1 MLEEPQTAPESL
13 PARKRSKASE
23 ENDDER
29 SKKRSRGRPRLDTRD
44 ETAQDRRRTQIRLAQ
59 RAYRNRKDTA
69 ITTLED
75 KVKDLE
81 DANENMSK
89 EFMNFFDF
97 VLSQGMLEG
106 APEVARRLNDTTR
119 KFLSLTRKSVDDSNR
134 DGIEDTPAPAQAQE
148 QVVSQHPGRHPSGSD
163 SSTSGSGSG
172 EFMVQNPP
180 GLNASQEKSLS
191 TMQRP
196 DPTIRQQ
203 ATPPLN
209 LPYEIVTMPTTDN
222 ASFPVYNTQ
231 TTVSFEQNP
240 FLQSPFPNV
249 HSPSSYAPQ
258 ERSFGRRLQRAT
270 LEAGLRLASMANPPP
285 HRYAEVFGFCLLF
298 EPRESIIR
306 RISSTLARVSQ
317 ESMFVWRYPFTNLGG
332 AGTFFPNNGEAGGS
346 TATGANGN
354 AIPLGNQGLAQHMK
368 PQEMTGF
375 SMGPFDPDVETTKG
389 DRIDA
394 RMRMMYKGFEGDFF
408 DADEVETY
416 LRQRGIVIPANVDFI
431 DAEIDM
437 GSFDETPDL
446 SGLGTN
452 SSFFGAHQTPASSQA
467 LYMPSQH
474 ATSDIQSMWQSTI
487 PTTLAATTPSMTEA
501 SLMAPAMGV
510 DFINIMPTV
519 EVTNPEQFGTGMGP
533 LMDSSY
539 FPRDWATD
547 ASWMKTKV
555 TMDVNRLVAEM
566 TSRAMEYRVQEQTI
580 PRLKPRLVIHGGA
593 GNIQRDTYPP
603 EQFRAYRKALIDI
616 VTRTD
621 QYMRSHEVVSEK
633 SSKKLPSALDTATY
647 AVRLLEN
654 NPLFNSGH
662 GAVFTR
668 DGVIELEASVMVSR
682 GYKKRGVGVMGLRH
696 VKNPILLAR
705 AMLEHGEDDLEA
717 NPRGVNPGDLD
728 VPSAQ
733 GHTQLYGKAAEQLA
747 QQYEL
752 ELVDPSYFF
761 TQRRWDEHIRALE
774 REKKGQGQATW
785 SATEYLPQGT
795 CGAVALDQDGV
806 ICAATSTG
814 GLTNKL
820 TGRIGDTPTIGSGF
834 WAEEWAED
842 GDPTGSST
850 WDRLKNAMTESGPS
864 LVLSDV
870 LRGTLADC
878 FPTPVTYTPLE
889 VRGERISTIRSI
901 GGSGTGNGDSFLRTN
916 ALRTLAAMAKWK
928 PESGSKAVTHV
939 AGPGGELERSAGNR
953 WRRTG
958 EGEGGIIGIE
968 SVVVRDSYGQ
978 VIETRSEVLMDF
990 NCGGMFR
997 AWIDDEGKPQMSIFS
1012 NEPSSDLL

>member
-23 ENDDER
+23 ENDEER

-119 KFLSLTRKSVDDSNR
+119 KFLSLTRKSADDSNR
-134 DGIEDTPAPAQAQE
+134 DGIEDTPASTQAQE
-148 QVVSQHPGRHPSGSD
+148 QVVSQPPGRHPSGSD

-172 EFMVQNPP
+172 EFMLQNPP
-180 GLNASQEKSLS
+180 GFSASQEKSLS
-191 TMQRP
+191 TPRRP
-196 DPTIRQQ
+196 DATIRQQ

-209 LPYEIVTMPTTDN
+209 LPYEIITMPTTDN
-222 ASFPVYNTQ
+222 ASFPVYDTQ
-231 TTVSFEQNP
+231 TTISFEQNP

-249 HSPSSYAPQ
+249 HSPATYAPQ

-375 SMGPFDPDVETTKG
+375 SMGPFNPDVEAAKG
-389 DRIDA
+389 DHIDT
-394 RMRMMYKGFEGDFF
+394 RMRMMYQGFEGDFF

-437 GSFDETPDL
+437 GSFDAAPDL
-446 SGLGTN
+446 SGLGSS
-452 SSFFGAHQTPASSQA
+452 SSFFGTQQPPASSQA
-467 LYMPSQH
+467 PYMPSQQ
-474 ATSDIQSMWQSTI
+474 ATSDIS
-487 PTTLAATTPSMTEA
+487 
-501 SLMAPAMGV
+501 
-510 DFINIMPTV
+510 
-519 EVTNPEQFGTGMGP
+519 
-533 LMDSSY
+533 
-539 FPRDWATD
+539 
-547 ASWMKTKV
+547 K
-555 TMDVNRLVAEM
+555 M
-566 TSRAMEYRVQEQTI
+566 TSRAMEYRVQEQTT
-580 PRLKPRLVIHGGA
+580 PRLKPRLIIHGGA

-616 VTRTD
+616 VTRAD
-621 QYMRSHEVVSEK
+621 QYMRSHEIVSEK

-717 NPRGVNPGDLD
+717 NPRGAKSGDLD

-747 QQYEL
+747 QQYGL

-820 TGRIGDTPTIGSGF
+820 TGRIGDTPAIGSGF
-834 WAEEWAED
+834 WAEEWTED

-850 WDRLKNAMTESGPS
+850 WDRLKHAMTQPGPS

-889 VRGERISTIRSI
+889 LSGKRVSTTRSI

-916 ALRTLAAMAKWK
+916 AIRTLAAMARWK

-939 AGPGGELERSAGNR
+939 AGPGGELERSAGDR
-953 WRRTG
+953 WHRTG

-968 SVVVRDSYGQ
+968 SVVVRDSHGQ
-978 VIETRSEVLMDF
+978 IIETRSEVLMDF

-1012 NEPSSDLL
+1012 NEPSSDL